1 MKFKIGDLVRP
12 TKDHNQI
19 KKHTA
24 RQCKIGII
32 VSWDKFQGSLL
43 YKIHWWPFTNYFY
56 FPDEALELVS
66 RVEISDKLTLK
77 ELISTEND

>member
-12 TKDHNQI
+12 NKEHNTI

-24 RQCKIGII
+24 RQCKIGIV

-43 YKIHWWPFTNYFY
+43 YKIHWWPYTNYFY
-56 FPDEALELVS
+56 FPPESLELVS
-66 RVEISDKLTLK
+66 RVEISGQDVLK
-77 ELISTEND
+77 DFILEKK